1 MSAKFLLPIFG
12 IALIASVPASAY
24 DTLEQD
30 FAICT
35 QGQGS
40 NPEIVDA
47 CTRLIDNSQAENEL
61 VGMFYGLRASAN
73 DDPAQNCSDAHKV
86 LELTDDPNLVDAG
99 QALVEANC

>member
-1 MSAKFLLPIFG
+1 MPTKLLLPLLG
-12 IALIASVPASAY
+12 IMLLASAPATAY

-47 CTRLIDNSQAENEL
+47 CTRLIDNSQVENEM

-86 LELTDDPNLVDAG
+86 LELTTDPNLVSAG
-99 QALVEANC
+99 QSLVEANC